1 MKIEQKNTLFVIVL
15 VIAVLAGVSSVVYIL
30 LGDYLDSELDA
41 RIENGRSV
49 FVAQQ
54 REGLDRLYE
63 KAHDLALQLSSRGI
77 DHKTDELTLQ
87 NAINALGHQY
97 KMEVAV
103 IYLHSDPVIRSVYT
117 RRDVLAKP
125 QVISNDV
132 FNYLVASTGKTHS
145 ATSGQLFIADTFL
158 RIVVVPVKDTQG
170 EETGILLLA
179 EKIDDSAVEQMARH
193 LGTGVMLISGETI
206 IGSTFSSQP
215 DMSMLAGDDVS
226 GETQKFTMEGELYE
240 GRMYILYNYKGGIE
254 VARLLLAT
262 KKNLLWQPFI
272 ELARVAAWLS
282 LLILLVVA
290 LAGIAVSRRWLSTPI
305 KQLLAATNS
314 IQHGNYKV
322 PIKINSNDE
331 IGLLSES
338 LSEMQVRLAQL
349 QQEEACSRQRF
360 HDFAESSSDWLWE
373 TDATGDVTYVS
384 MSVKKVLG
392 YQPEELIGKRL
403 DKILS
408 TESMAVFSGLVKD
421 KQHHEPFRDVEIWV
435 NSADDIRYCI
445 LINAVPFYND
455 NQFQGYRGTA
465 RDVTK
470 MKNDEQHLTRLAN
483 NDHLSG
489 LSNRRRF
496 LEDLEREI
504 SLALRN
510 GSTGA
515 VLLIDL
521 DHFKMVNDTAG
532 HAAGDEVIIQVSGY
546 LRRIARSTDL
556 IARLGGD
563 EFCLALLGV
572 TEEQAMERA
581 MELMKGI
588 ASLKPTYGGKI
599 LNTTV
604 SIGMSLY
611 SVHGETPIELLAKAD
626 SAMYEAKQE
635 GRDRLHLYD
644 ERAMTQKTIGSQLA
658 WKDRMLDALE
668 HDRLVLAFQPIV
680 STRNLII
687 SRYEVLVRLRAEDG
701 QIFPPGQFI
710 PLAEEFGLISR
721 IDKVIVRK
729 ALRAMK
735 KQYEHN
741 PQISFSINLS
751 GRSVGD
757 PDMLSLIE
765 EELTDARFDR
775 QQVTFE
781 ITESAAIYDLSR
793 AIAFTRRIQQL
804 GCRLALDDF
813 GVGFSS
819 FSYLKQLH
827 ADVLKID
834 GAFVR
839 DIHNN
844 EDDQLFVK
852 ALVDVSRGLNMKTVA
867 EFVETQE
874 CLDMIR
880 QLGVDYAQGYFVGKP
895 VIGLFD
901 NNDGIELTEDQDKPN
916 TA

>member
-1 MKIEQKNTLFVIVL
+1 MKIEQKNTLFVIAL

-30 LGDYLDSELDA
+30 LDDYLESELDMRIQNA
-41 RIENGRSV
+41 RSI
-49 FVAQQ
+49 FVDQQ
-54 REGLDRLYE
+54 SQGFDRLHD
-63 KAHDLALQLSSRGI
+63 KALDLAAQLPSRGI
-77 DHKTDELTLQ
+77 DNAADKVTLQ
-87 NAINALGHQY
+87 NVINALGHQF
-97 KMEVAV
+97 KTEMAV
-103 IYLHSDPVIRSVYT
+103 IYLHSDPVIRAVYT

-125 QVISNDV
+125 QVISNDT
-132 FNYLVASTGKTHS
+132 FSHLVATAGMTHTY
-145 ATSGQLFIADTFL
+145 TSGLVFIADTFL
-158 RIVVVPVKDTQG
+158 RIVVVPIYASPQ
-170 EETGILLLA
+170 EETGLLLLA
-179 EKIDDSAVEQMARH
+179 EKIDDSAVEKAARH
-193 LGTGVMLISGETI
+193 MGTGVMLISGETI
-206 IGSTFSSQP
+206 IGSTYSSQP
-215 DMSMLAGDDVS
+215 DMNSLAGKAVT
-226 GETQKFTMEGELYE
+226 GEIQTIPMEGKLYE
-240 GRMYILYNYKGGIE
+240 GRIYTLYNYSGGKE
-254 VARLLLAT
+254 VARLILAI
-262 KKNLLWQPFI
+262 KENLLWQPFI
-272 ELARVAAWLS
+272 ELIRVAAWLS

-290 LAGIAVSRRWLSTPI
+290 LAGIAVSRRWLSSPI
-305 KQLLAATNS
+305 KQLLAATKS
-314 IQHGNYKV
+314 IQHGDFKA

-349 QQEEACSRQRF
+349 QLEETTSRQRF

-373 TDATGDVTYVS
+373 TDAEGNVTYVS
-384 MSVKKVLG
+384 MSVKDALG
-392 YQPEELIGKRL
+392 YRPEQLVGKRL

-408 TESMAVFSGLVKD
+408 NESMTVFSGLVKD
-421 KQHHEPFRDVEIWV
+421 KPLHEPFRDVEIWV

-445 LINAVPFYND
+445 LINAVPFYKD
-455 NQFQGYRGTA
+455 SKFQGYRGTA

-470 MKNDEQHLTRLAN
+470 MKNDEDHLSRLAN

-496 LEDLEREI
+496 MEDLEREI

-510 GSTGA
+510 GAAGA
-515 VLLIDL
+515 VMLIDL

-563 EFCLALLGV
+563 EFCIALLGV

-599 LNTTV
+599 LNTTISV
-604 SIGMSLY
+604 GMVLY
-611 SVHGETPIELLAKAD
+611 PVHGETPIELLAKAD
-626 SAMYEAKQE
+626 SAMYEAKQA

-668 HDRLVLAFQPIV
+668 YDRLVLAFQPIV
-680 STRNLII
+680 STINRTIA
-687 SRYEVLVRLRAEDG
+687 RYEVLVRLRAEDG
-701 QIFPPGQFI
+701 QIFSPGQFI

-735 KQYEHN
+735 KQYESD

-765 EELTDARFDR
+765 EELSDARFDR

-793 AIAFTRRIQQL
+793 AIAFTRRVQQL

-852 ALVDVSRGLNMKTVA
+852 ALVDVARGLNMKTVA

-880 QLGVDYAQGYFVGKP
+880 QLGVDYAQGYYVGKP

-901 NNDGIELTEDQDKPN
+901 NNEGIEHAEDQDRPN
-916 TA
+916 TG

>member
-1 MKIEQKNTLFVIVL
+1 MKIEQKNTLFVILL
-15 VIAVLAGVSSVVYIL
+15 VIAVLAGVSAVVYVL
-30 LGDYLDSELDA
+30 LDDYLDAELVK
-41 RIENGRSV
+41 RIQTARSV
-49 FVAQQ
+49 YFEQHTAGFEQ
-54 REGLDRLYE
+54 LH
-63 KAHDLALQLSSRGI
+63 KKSLAMSASLLSRGV
-77 DHKTDELTLQ
+77 DLNTDMKTAQDV
-87 NAINALGHQY
+87 INVLGHRN
-97 KMEVAV
+97 ELELAAL
-103 IYLHSDPVIRSVYT
+103 YLHSDPVTRVVYA
-117 RRDVLAKP
+117 RRDVMAKP
-125 QVISNDV
+125 QVISSDKISH
-132 FNYLVASTGKTHS
+132 LVATAGKTHAQTS
-145 ATSGQLFIADTFL
+145 AYVFIADTFL
-158 RIVVVPVKDTQG
+158 RIVVVPIAGSLG
-170 EETGILLLA
+170 EDNGLLLLA
-179 EKIDDSAVEQMARH
+179 EKIDDSVVEKMARYM
-193 LGTGVMLISGETI
+193 GTGVILISGETI
-206 IGSTFSSQP
+206 IGSTFSKQP
-215 DMSMLAGDDVS
+215 DLTYLSRNTISDEILTFSIEDKSYAGRQYSIHNNTD
-226 GETQKFTMEGELYE
+226 K
-240 GRMYILYNYKGGIE
+240 NE
-254 VARLLLAT
+254 VARLLLAIPE
-262 KKNLLWQPFI
+262 NLLWQPFA
-272 ELARVAAWLS
+272 ELARAAAWLA

-305 KQLLAATNS
+305 KQLLEATKA
-314 IQHGNYKV
+314 IQHGDYKAPV
-322 PIKINSNDE
+322 KIHSNDE
-331 IGLLSES
+331 IGMLSES
-338 LSEMQVRLAQL
+338 LNEMQLRLAQL
-349 QQEEACSRQRF
+349 QQEETTSKQRF

-373 TDATGDVTYVS
+373 TDTDGNVTYIS
-384 MSVKKVLG
+384 MSVKDVLG
-392 YQPEELIGKRL
+392 YRPEQLVGKRL
-403 DKILS
+403 DKVLS
-408 TESMAVFSGLVKD
+408 AESMVVFSGLVKD
-421 KQHHEPFRDVEIWV
+421 KQFHEPFRDIEIWV
-435 NSADDIRYCI
+435 NSVDDIRYCI
-445 LINAVPFYND
+445 LINAVPFYKASV
-455 NQFQGYRGTA
+455 FQGYRGTA

-470 MKNDEQHLTRLAN
+470 IKNDEDHLLRLAN

-510 GSTGA
+510 GTTGA

-546 LRRIARSTDL
+546 LRRVARSTDL

-563 EFCLALLGV
+563 EFSIALLGV

-588 ASLKPTYGGKI
+588 NNLKPTYGGKI

-611 SVHGETPIELLAKAD
+611 PVHGETPIELLAKAD
-626 SAMYEAKQE
+626 SAMYEAKQA
-635 GRDRLHLYD
+635 GRDRMHLYD

-680 STRNLII
+680 STKNRII
-687 SRYEVLVRLRAEDG
+687 ARYEVLVRLRAEDG

-710 PLAEEFGLISR
+710 PLAEEFGLIAR
-721 IDKVIVRK
+721 IDRVIVRK
-729 ALRAMK
+729 ALRVMK
-735 KQYEHN
+735 KQYENN

-765 EELTDARFDR
+765 EELSDARFDR
-775 QQVTFE
+775 RQVTFE

-839 DIHNN
+839 DIYNN

-852 ALVDVSRGLNMKTVA
+852 ALVDVARGLNMATVA
-867 EFVETQE
+867 EFVESQE

-880 QLGVDYAQGYFVGKP
+880 KLGVDYAQGYYVGKP
-895 VIGLFD
+895 VIGLFNSSNVSD
-901 NNDGIELTEDQDKPN
+901 VPEPQANPN
-916 TA
+916 TG